1 MIRVLA
7 LTTSLTLL
15 SSLLAQTRGLSDYT
29 FFLNKIAQE
38 DTFHFYDA
46 SMAGLFPASVS
57 IVRLGIPGSYFYQD
71 LLLPL
76 KRSLEENTGT
86 AFLNKVAARKW
97 CRVLNESKSGENII
111 SLASEEDATISE
123 NDLTFSCTVEDL
135 YQEKRTT
142 LQGGDGPV
150 DSLLQSNQLLYQ
162 VVAKND
168 TSHMTMVPPA
178 EAAAETMTW
187 MEWGEGIAGTLALSL
202 GIRHQGHMLERPLE
216 ARELARV
223 FHTDRDEEAAQAD
236 GGPQALPSTGV
247 ARGRL
252 RAWAQHPSGFPV
264 SAVDEY
270 EISGLVTNHD
280 LNAVTPRITNGKI
293 GIARASP
300 RTSLFAGF
308 SSHDVGYRTLP
319 GDTLDLENQNDQ
331 PLALNRSQDRVPPLR
346 KNLQD
351 AIHVL
356 QRPNSEVSDT
366 VLYLQR
372 HCHAPSEFSRN
383 TMALLRCFHF
393 IDFKNCYKTLPSVNT
408 SRDWR
413 DKPFILNTSVPLFSL
428 TIRSDDRN
436 KSMITII
443 PAVVTAAIKSNIDSA
458 GYVANRT
465 PNAQENRQVRGI
477 ILDTFI
483 DYYGKEIAVTCFSNL
498 LSEENKSTP
507 ITAGDL
513 QQVFAK
519 LDALSIKENTPVG
532 RFIAQRSKKL
542 EGPLLHDTQLFNLSN
557 AFILKNDNLLID
569 LRDQS
574 ALELRSKAANNN
586 LLHAL
591 SYGTE
596 TLARGCGVG
605 IGTIGGALAGA
616 LDGSLDASLGGTLFC
631 TALLCSLVWGGDIPF
646 LTYVVR
652 IFVLRT
658 WGRLLTP
665 LHGALHTTLKAAVA
679 GAFFGVV
686 GDALCN
692 KVHTLTGACIGAA
705 LAGGACGSAYGGAH
719 GAVRAYHSF
728 APQDAWAKT
737 VNAFSDFRNQKTFKP
752 KALTL
757 LKEAQQQDHERA
769 VNLNTFFDHLP
780 SEAEEKLHSEH
791 AQELTLA
798 RIFHTDSAAACEHLM
813 DTASAS
819 NCSSGSMKH
828 TAVVAIHNLP
838 CHHQDSQRLATNQ
851 YEICGLTTPMP
862 RMRSVE
868 GSFTIQEA
876 LIPTALNLR
885 VVRKILEDHIH
896 DRMNARTILIEEI
909 IGTHDQEEQD

>member
-1 MIRVLA
+1 MDLA
-7 LTTSLTLL
+7 LDLHCDLGGMYAYS
-15 SSLLAQTRGLSDYT
+15 
-29 FFLNKIAQE
+29 
-38 DTFHFYDA
+38 
-46 SMAGLFPASVS
+46 PASKCS
-57 IVRLGIPGSYFYQD
+57 SALTRS
-71 LLLPL
+71 LPL
-76 KRSLEENTGT
+76 VSPFQGCLKAVSPAVSRPPVVPHQPSQSPRHDQYEISGLEKNTGT
-86 AFLNKVAARKW
+86 AFLNKVTARRW
-97 CRVLNESKSGENII
+97 CRVLNESRSGEDREDII
-111 SLASEEDATISE
+111 LLASEADTTISE
-123 NDLTFSCTVEDL
+123 NDLTFSCVLEDL
-135 YQEKRTT
+135 CQEKRTT

-150 DSLLQSNQLLYQ
+150 DSLLQSNQLFYQ

-168 TSHMTMVPPA
+168 ISHMTMVPPA

-187 MEWGEGIAGTLALSL
+187 MEWGEGIAGTLAFSL
-202 GIRHQGHMLERPLE
+202 GIRHQARMAERPLE
-216 ARELARV
+216 ARELARI
-223 FHTDRDEEAAQAD
+223 FHTDRDEETATAD
-236 GGPQALPSTGV
+236 GVPQALPSTGV

-252 RAWAQHPSGFPV
+252 RAWAQHHPSFPV

-270 EISGLVTNHD
+270 EISGLVPNRD
-280 LNAVTPRITNGKI
+280 LNEVTPRITNGKI
-293 GIARASP
+293 SIARTSP
-300 RTSLFAGF
+300 RTSLFASL
-308 SSHDVGYRTLP
+308 SSHDVGYGTLP
-319 GDTLDLENQNDQ
+319 CDTPDLENQHDH
-331 PLALNRSQDRVPPLR
+331 PLALDRSEERVPPLR

-356 QRPNSEVSDT
+356 QRPNTEVSDA

-393 IDFKNCYKTLPSVNT
+393 IDFKNCYKTLLSVNT

-413 DKPFILNTSVPLFSL
+413 DKQFILNTSVPSFSF
-428 TIRSDDRN
+428 TIPSDDRN
-436 KSMITII
+436 KSMLTII
-443 PAVVTAAIKSNIDSA
+443 PPVVTAAIKSNIDSA

-465 PNAQENRQVRGI
+465 PNAQENRQVRGM
-477 ILDTFI
+477 ILESFI
-483 DYYGKEIAVTCFSNL
+483 DYYGKEIAVTCFSHL

-507 ITAGDL
+507 ITVGDL

-519 LDALSIKENTPVG
+519 LDALSTKENTPVG

-574 ALELRSKAANNN
+574 ALELRSKAADNN

-616 LDGSLDASLGGTLFC
+616 LDGSLDGSLGGTVFC
-631 TALLCSLVWGGDIPF
+631 TALLCRLVWGGDIPV

-652 IFVLRT
+652 IFVVRT
-658 WGRLLTP
+658 WGRLLSP

-679 GAFFGVV
+679 GALFTALG
-686 GDALCN
+686 GDALGDKIN
-692 KVHTLTGACIGAA
+692 TLTGACIGAV

-757 LKEAQQQDHERA
+757 LKEAQKQDHERA
-769 VNLNTFFDHLP
+769 ANLNTFFDHLP
-780 SEAEEKLHSEH
+780 LEVEEKLHSEH
-791 AQELTLA
+791 AQELTL
-798 RIFHTDSAAACEHLM
+798 
-813 DTASAS
+813 
-819 NCSSGSMKH
+819 
-828 TAVVAIHNLP
+828 
-838 CHHQDSQRLATNQ
+838 
-851 YEICGLTTPMP
+851 TTQTPA
-862 RMRSVE
+862 MRSVE
-868 GSFTIQEA
+868 GSFTIQDA
-876 LIPTALNLR
+876 VIPTALTLR
-885 VVRKILEDHIH
+885 VVRKILENHIH
-896 DRMNARTILIEEI
+896 DRMNARTILIEAI
-909 IGTHDQEEQD
+909 LGTHDQEEQDSSQ